1 MINLIDFLQKPDTEK
16 LPIIVNQY
24 VGFSYARGL
33 MRIHSV

>member
-24 VGFSYARGL
+24 VGF
-33 MRIHSV
+33 